1 MSLFGAVRL
10 YVVGRTAGDA
20 EPLGLLG
27 PPGFGGASPAPR
39 RAAADVPRAG
49 PSVAAPPREQARR
62 DAVVVPVSPVTRGRG
77 TLGSARRP

>member
-10 YVVGRTAGDA
+10 YVVGRTAGEA

-27 PPGFGGASPAPR
+27 LPGFRGASTAPR
-39 RAAADVPRAG
+39 RGAADVPWAG
-49 PSVAAPPREQARR
+49 PGVTASPREQTRR

-77 TLGSARRP
+77 ALGSARHP